1 MNMPESGFPRRRRR
15 RRKGRRRRR
24 RRQVYSGANKED

>member
-1 MNMPESGFPRRRRR
+1 MNMPETGFPRRR

-24 RRQVYSGANKED
+24 RRKVYSGANKED